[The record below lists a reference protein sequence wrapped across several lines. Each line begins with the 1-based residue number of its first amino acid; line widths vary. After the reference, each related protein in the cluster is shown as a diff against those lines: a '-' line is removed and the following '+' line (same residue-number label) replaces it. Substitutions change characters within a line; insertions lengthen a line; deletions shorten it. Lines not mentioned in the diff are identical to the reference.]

1 MIIDAFHSF
10 GMELNDEAVAQA
22 AADSFPLVAEGPL
35 EINFT
40 GCIIDYEA
48 TSRLMDAALGA
59 IQKAQPPRELIA
71 VFNINFHERLFLK
84 WLFLGSSLLDLDKGT
99 GTDTDIRQKVI
110 AGFGK
115 LSVSFRMRVIDSESG
130 KEVRTITYDE

>member
-1 MIIDAFHSF
+1 MTIDAFQAF

-22 AADSFPLVAEGPL
+22 AANSFPTIAKGPL

-48 TSRLMDAALGA
+48 TSRLMDAALSA
-59 IQKAQPPRELIA
+59 IQKAQSPHELIA

-84 WLFLGSSLLDLDKGT
+84 WLFLGSALLDLDQGT
-99 GTDTDIRQKVI
+99 GTDTGIRDKVI
-110 AGFGK
+110 KGLRK
-115 LSVSFRMRVIDSESG
+115 LGVSFRIRVIDPESG